1 MTLAGLGAA
10 GLLSEMA
17 PREWIRTIDRAGNN
31 RLLYQ
36 LSYRGIVEM
45 VGDITS
51 EIKPTNLTTLIL
63 EVNRRADLPRP

>member
-1 MTLAGLGAA
+1 
-10 GLLSEMA
+10 
-17 PREWIRTIDRAGNN
+17 
-31 RLLYQ
+31 
-36 LSYRGIVEM
+36 M